1 MNIPKCKNI
10 KIPVIKPKKDKLNT
24 KKKYI
29 PRSYRNKRSKSQ
41 NKTKEYKKRVKRR
54 RMGGEEEDKL
64 RKTMADRPE
73 IHCSFRKIMVRDS
86 LRRFVDHDEFPQ
98 RSR

>member
-1 MNIPKCKNI
+1 
-10 KIPVIKPKKDKLNT
+10 
-24 KKKYI
+24 
-29 PRSYRNKRSKSQ
+29 
-41 NKTKEYKKRVKRR
+41 
-54 RMGGEEEDKL
+54 MGGEEEDKL